1 MSGLG
6 SVCFGRLRDFKYG
19 RKLFTPIINNGTS
32 GKDFMLARNLKRLI
46 EEKGISYNELARRSG
61 VPKTNLLNWSEGA
74 NPQVDQLLR
83 VADVLEVSL
92 DYLVASRK
100 EETDLDK
107 ILDKVS
113 MHVGLYEVS
122 IKKVSK
128 K

>member
-1 MSGLG
+1 
-6 SVCFGRLRDFKYG
+6 
-19 RKLFTPIINNGTS
+19 
-32 GKDFMLARNLKRLI
+32 MLARNLKRLI

-74 NPQVDQLLR
+74 NPQVDQLLK
-83 VADVLEVSL
+83 VADILEVSL
-92 DYLVASRK
+92 DFLVASRK

-113 MHVGLYEVS
+113 VHVGLYEVS

>member
-1 MSGLG
+1 
-6 SVCFGRLRDFKYG
+6 
-19 RKLFTPIINNGTS
+19 
-32 GKDFMLARNLKRLI
+32 MLARNLKRLI

-61 VPKTNLLNWSEGA
+61 VPKTNLFNWSEGA
-74 NPQVDQLLR
+74 NPQVDQLLK
-83 VADVLEVSL
+83 VADILEVSL
-92 DYLVASRK
+92 DFLVASRK

-113 MHVGLYEVS
+113 VHVGLYEVS